1 MRAAIPY
8 QPVIHTLNI
17 LYNMDKNKIMVLLD
31 NGHGNNT
38 PGKRSPKLDDGR
50 QLLEWSYARG
60 IVKGIAESL
69 KASGIPYYIIHPED
83 EEIGCQSKD
92 LILRTNRANSKHLE
106 LKKKGMTSFF
116 ISVHVN
122 AAGNGKPW
130 STASGWEVYIAKSAS
145 QNSKKLA
152 QILYS
157 EAEKRN
163 LKGNRSVGADKYRME
178 DFWVVRKTYMPAVL
192 TENLFMDN
200 KGNVEFLLSEE
211 GKKTI
216 IDLHVEGIKKYIES
230 L

>member
-1 MRAAIPY
+1 
-8 QPVIHTLNI
+8 
-17 LYNMDKNKIMVLLD
+17 MDKNKIMVLLD

-50 QLLEWSYARG
+50 QLLEWAYARE
-60 IVKGIAESL
+60 IVKGISESL
-69 KASGIPYYIIHPED
+69 KALGIPYYIVHPED
-83 EEIGCQSKD
+83 EEMGGQSKD
-92 LILRTNRANSKHLE
+92 LVLRTNRANSKHLE
-106 LKKKGMTSFF
+106 LKKNGMASFF

-163 LKGNRSVGADKYRME
+163 LKGNRSVGPEKYRTA
-178 DFWVVRKTYMPAVL
+178 DFWVVRKTLMPAVL

-200 KGNVEFLLSEE
+200 EENVKFLLSEE
-211 GKKTI
+211 GKKAI
-216 IDLHVEGIKKYIES
+216 INLHVEGIKKYIES

>member
-1 MRAAIPY
+1 
-8 QPVIHTLNI
+8 
-17 LYNMDKNKIMVLLD
+17 MDKNKIMVLLD

-50 QLLEWSYARG
+50 QLLEWSYARE

-69 KASGIPYYIIHPED
+69 KVLGIPYYIVHPEN
-83 EEIGCQSKD
+83 EEMGNQSKD
-92 LILRTNRANSKHLE
+92 LVLRTNRANSKHLE
-106 LKKKGMTSFF
+106 LKKNNMTSFF

-163 LKGNRSVGADKYRME
+163 LRGNRSVSSDKYHTG
-178 DFWVVRKTYMPAVL
+178 DFWVVRKTAMPAVL

-200 KGNVEFLLSEE
+200 KENVEFLLSEE

>member
-1 MRAAIPY
+1 
-8 QPVIHTLNI
+8 
-17 LYNMDKNKIMVLLD
+17 MVLLD

-50 QLLEWSYARG
+50 QLLEWSYARE
-60 IVKGIAESL
+60 IVNGIAESL
-69 KASGIPYYIIHPED
+69 KVLGIPYYIVHPEN
-83 EEIGCQSKD
+83 EEMGNQSKD
-92 LILRTNRANSKHLE
+92 LVLRTNRANSKHLE
-106 LKKKGMTSFF
+106 LKKNNMTSFF

-163 LKGNRSVGADKYRME
+163 LRGNRSVSSDKYHTG
-178 DFWVVRKTYMPAVL
+178 DFWVVRKTAMPAVL

-200 KGNVEFLLSEE
+200 KENVEFLLSEE
-211 GKKTI
+211 GKNTI